1 MWHFVC
7 IWSSQILSGR
17 YGKQISFSCIFQD
30 IIHFESVMGGSFFV
44 LLLVF
49 FKNDLLLF
57 LLLLD
62 HLLVHTVHFWKV
74 DHPFT
79 IGKRRDIPLSFLV
92 IPAGVIEDVLELI
105 LIHEDVDDSCIL
117 FYFFLLIPNRIK
129 QFLLFILVLVL
140 KIFQLY
146 QV

>member
-1 MWHFVC
+1 M
-7 IWSSQILSGR
+7 
-17 YGKQISFSCIFQD
+17 
-30 IIHFESVMGGSFFV
+30 

-49 FKNDLLLF
+49 FKYDLLLF

-62 HLLVHTVHFWKV
+62 HLLIHPVHFWKV

-79 IGKRRDIPLSFLV
+79 IGKGRDIPLSFLV
-92 IPAGVIEDVLELI
+92 IPAGVIEDVFELI

-117 FYFFLLIPNRIK
+117 FYFFLLIPNSIK
-129 QFLLFILVLVL
+129 QLLLFILVLVL
-140 KIFQLY
+140 KIFEFD